1 LSNASSMVRIL
12 SIVVYSCC
20 FPLLRRLVAGR
31 FIQWLQIGG
40 AHHANVMHLRCCA
53 VLCCAV
59 LFCVVLCCA
68 ALCCA
73 ALCCAV
79 LCCAVL
85 CCAVLCCAVLCCA
98 VLCCAARAEGG
109 SIGIVFDEGE
119 EEDTVVIDSI
129 KPGTPAKRR
138 YGGQL
143 EEGMLL
149 SVCRGQVCSALD
161 FDAIIA
167 LITDPKRP
175 LEMTFEFQYE
185 DDSDG

>member
-1 LSNASSMVRIL
+1 MPM
-12 SIVVYSCC
+12 SC
-20 FPLLRRLVAGR
+20 
-31 FIQWLQIGG
+31 I
-40 AHHANVMHLRCCA
+40 
-53 VLCCAV
+53 
-59 LFCVVLCCA
+59 CV
-68 ALCCA
+68 
-73 ALCCAV
+73 AV

-85 CCAVLCCAVLCCA
+85 CCAVLRCV

>member
-1 LSNASSMVRIL
+1 MFAHVRIVGGL
-12 SIVVYSCC
+12 DDDEEAEESSSEEEDEVVECVFHGTWYLRFLRSSPSSSSWTLPCGWVALMSCIY
-20 FPLLRRLVAGR
+20 VA
-31 FIQWLQIGG
+31 
-40 AHHANVMHLRCCA
+40 M
-53 VLCCAV
+53 LCCS
-59 LFCVVLCCA
+59 

-73 ALCCAV
+73 AL
-79 LCCAVL
+79 
-85 CCAVLCCAVLCCA
+85 
-98 VLCCAARAEGG
+98 AEGG

-149 SVCRGQVCSALD
+149 SVCRGKDCSGLD
-161 FDAIIA
+161 FDTIIS

-185 DDSDG
+185 DDSDE

>member
-1 LSNASSMVRIL
+1 M
-12 SIVVYSCC
+12 
-20 FPLLRRLVAGR
+20 
-31 FIQWLQIGG
+31 
-40 AHHANVMHLRCCA
+40 
-53 VLCCAV
+53 LCCAV

-68 ALCCA
+68 AR
-73 ALCCAV
+73 V
-79 LCCAVL
+79 
-85 CCAVLCCAVLCCA
+85 
-98 VLCCAARAEGG
+98 EGG

-149 SVCRGQVCSALD
+149 SVCRGKVCSALD

>member
-1 LSNASSMVRIL
+1 MSNASSMVRIL

-59 LFCVVLCCA
+59 LFC
-68 ALCCA
+68 
-73 ALCCAV
+73 AV
-79 LCCAVL
+79 LFCV
-85 CCAVLCCAVLCCA
+85 

-149 SVCRGQVCSALD
+149 SVCRGKVCSALD